1 MIYFLKNFY
10 NRIELE
16 CLHLYAYCA
25 CERMY
30 SQESIKVFGPKSGQ
44 GIKIQVKEA
53 EFGEVVLKTNNL
65 NDLSV

>member
-1 MIYFLKNFY
+1 MFTSVY
-10 NRIELE
+10 N
-16 CLHLYAYCA
+16 CA

-30 SQESIKVFGPKSGQ
+30 SQESIKAFGPKSGQ